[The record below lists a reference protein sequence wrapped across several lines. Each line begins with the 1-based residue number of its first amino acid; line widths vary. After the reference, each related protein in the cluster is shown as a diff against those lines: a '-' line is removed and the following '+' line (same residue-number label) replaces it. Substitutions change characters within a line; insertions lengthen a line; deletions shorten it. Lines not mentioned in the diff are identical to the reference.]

1 MLIVKSFNE
10 FALFFTFVLFFA
22 APCAFFAQDKD
33 EEPITY
39 FQMEPLNDS
48 LFVKIQEEVF
58 IDPPDPK
65 AEIIVDLRDPN
76 NQTVTIKG
84 TLYPFLSFT
93 PETRA
98 QITTY
103 PFKINLIDDINLTSV
118 FTKVISSIKLKKI
131 IEPPRRQQISSNLYY
146 INPYLQIFGGE
157 RFGFPI
163 KQDVGFSIGLGTPYS
178 GVLET
183 GFVEANFHILGFRL
197 GGFGNV
203 SAFTEIKQTN
213 NHNNLYLGAGY
224 ELGYV
229 IPLGNFF
236 EISYLS
242 SLKDPSPAQMI
253 AIESAQ
259 NGDYKP
265 MIIKGNY
272 LNWEFRF
279 PFRTMGSTRSK
290 LYLARY
296 LDEIHIGFS
305 GRELTIAGSTFDF
318 RFDALTSSPD
328 RNPQYIFDILIQKI
342 ADSWASSAV
351 SLGPSVILTKMDNR
365 KFGATSF
372 FFNLRL
378 KLGTSL

>member
-1 MLIVKSFNE
+1 MLIVKSFYK
-10 FALFFTFVLFFA
+10 FALFFTFVLFLA
-22 APCAFFAQDKD
+22 APCASFAQDKD

-84 TLYPFLSFT
+84 NLYPFLSFT

-98 QITTY
+98 LITTY

-242 SLKDPSPAQMI
+242 SLKDPSPAQMT

-296 LDEIHIGFS
+296 LDETHIGFS

-351 SLGPSVILTKMDNR
+351 SLGPSVILTKM
-365 KFGATSF
+365 
-372 FFNLRL
+372 
-378 KLGTSL
+378 